1 MKKRTKRIVTLI
13 AAIMMVLSTTLV
25 AFAAGEGTSK
35 KDEGKKV
42 EISNIV
48 INVLLPNGKESDIE
62 KIVKNPYDDSADRY
76 WFHDERFKCTL
87 SYNENDV
94 VSYDV
99 SKNVSGKKLKDVK
112 LEDVITLNFKDSD
125 LLAAI
130 NEKTNNTPI
139 AYTADS
145 YEVKLLA
152 VKFIYNSWHI
162 DAMIDV
168 KQEEETTTAPAESTT
183 LATVTVDVKWK
194 ESAVLNSYSS
204 IEYYSEKTSV
214 IKMADTGYYGLVD
227 AKGNVVI
234 QPAASQYSANSSV
247 STSGRV
253 VYSEPSINTSTA

>member
-139 AYTADS
+139 AYIADS

-152 VKFIYNSWHI
+152 VKFIYNSLHQY
-162 DAMIDV
+162 AM
-168 KQEEETTTAPAESTT
+168 
-183 LATVTVDVKWK
+183 
-194 ESAVLNSYSS
+194 SY
-204 IEYYSEKTSV
+204 
-214 IKMADTGYYGLVD
+214 
-227 AKGNVVI
+227 
-234 QPAASQYSANSSV
+234 
-247 STSGRV
+247 R
-253 VYSEPSINTSTA
+253 